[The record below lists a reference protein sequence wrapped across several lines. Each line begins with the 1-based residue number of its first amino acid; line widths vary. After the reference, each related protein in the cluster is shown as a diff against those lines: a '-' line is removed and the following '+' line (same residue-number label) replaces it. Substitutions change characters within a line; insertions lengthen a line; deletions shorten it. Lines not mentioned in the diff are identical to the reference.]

1 MHTIGVLM
9 CKNNERTN
17 NGQICFQ
24 QTHGIYAWCI
34 ATFQLPYNIVDKL
47 LTKIYQKNDTRI
59 VLTQEYLN

>member
-9 CKNNERTN
+9 CKNNEHKN

-24 QTHGIYAWCI
+24 QSHDVYAWCI
-34 ATFQLPYNIVDKL
+34 ATFQLPYQIVDKL
-47 LTKIYQKNDTRI
+47 IIIYQQNDTRM